1 MGAGDIETKAWRN
14 TALVAVVVAVVA
26 VTVAA
31 ISLTDDGGGRAGA
44 DRAPATASAA
54 TSRATTTITPQD
66 APADSEAKS
75 TTMSGWGS
83 FQPALMYAPV
93 ELGQTDGLTL
103 DQHTKL
109 GDQLVEVREAALNI
123 GTVAN
128 AERLGY
134 RLNGER
140 WEGRGYEYL
149 LWDQF
154 STFDINKPTM
164 AVFPDTKPDTKIASV
179 AYQVL
184 GTREAGPPKVF
195 DLSVVPWHH
204 HFDLCKKDGHFYI
217 QVKWTDV
224 DVTWEP
230 FETLHEDAPDA
241 VQKFLATGVP
251 PKSKTVLAQLKKSVA
266 AGHKGGVGG
275 RRPQGV
281 SGQRKL
287 KA

>member
-1 MGAGDIETKAWRN
+1 
-14 TALVAVVVAVVA
+14 
-26 VTVAA
+26 
-31 ISLTDDGGGRAGA
+31 
-44 DRAPATASAA
+44 
-54 TSRATTTITPQD
+54 
-66 APADSEAKS
+66 
-75 TTMSGWGS
+75 MSGWGS

-204 HFDLCKKDGHFYI
+204 HFDLCKKDGQI
-217 QVKWTDV
+217 VGSNKTDLCK
-224 DVTWEP
+224 EMG
-230 FETLHEDAPDA
+230 
-241 VQKFLATGVP
+241 GVP
-251 PKSKTVLAQLKKSVA
+251 QPQLDHWMVDFWVVPGWENPWGLVSSFHPDLFTENRPWDPEAAKKQEELKS
-266 AGHKGGVGG
+266 HH
-275 RRPQGV
+275 
-281 SGQRKL
+281 
-287 KA
+287 